1 MRELYEHWG
10 IMTPEIEEF
19 LSRRYIERIVGCV
32 ENVTNKNCALPAGE
46 KKAQI
51 RKMINDPKA
60 RAAVSAAVPKSKY
73 MKLMLIPIKMK
84 STALTYLEAKSFL
97 PLSRAIQSFSQSS
110 KREDKKSERL

>member
-1 MRELYEHWG
+1 
-10 IMTPEIEEF
+10 MTPEIEEF

-32 ENVTNKNCALPAGE
+32 ENVTNKICTLPAGE

-84 STALTYLEAKSFL
+84 STALTYLEGKVISSVKSGNTKLFAKL
-97 PLSRAIQSFSQSS
+97 KAGR
-110 KREDKKSERL
+110 